1 MNKLLYK
8 VTVIVL
14 KILPMLLAFI
24 TLLNSILSYFNI
36 DLVILSYIGGVS
48 LITILFIYIV
58 SYIFK
63 FCEYHRIFLHYIVVT
78 CIINIIDLYIG
89 IPINDLE
96 YLCLQMIVAGISLF
110 IILYCYLKNNIKYY
124 ITLIIKSLMF
134 LHKRF
139 FCIIFAY
146 Y

>member
-14 KILPMLLAFI
+14 KILPILLAFI

-48 LITILFIYIV
+48 LITILFIYIA
-58 SYIFK
+58 SYTFK

-78 CIINIIDLYIG
+78 WIINIIDLYIG
-89 IPINDLE
+89 ISINDLE
-96 YLCLQMIVAGISLF
+96 YLSQVLAITY
-110 IILYCYLKNNIKYY
+110 IL
-124 ITLIIKSLMF
+124 
-134 LHKRF
+134 
-139 FCIIFAY
+139 
-146 Y
+146 

>member
-14 KILPMLLAFI
+14 KILPILLAFI

-36 DLVILSYIGGVS
+36 DLVILSYIGGIS
-48 LITILFIYIV
+48 LITILFIYV
-58 SYIFK
+58 ASYAFR

-78 CIINIIDLYIG
+78 WIINIIDLYIG

-96 YLCLQMIVAGISLF
+96 YLCLQMIIAGISLF
-110 IILYCYLKNNIKYY
+110 IILYFYLKRK
-124 ITLIIKSLMF
+124 
-134 LHKRF
+134 
-139 FCIIFAY
+139 
-146 Y
+146 

>member
-14 KILPMLLAFI
+14 KILPILLAFI

-48 LITILFIYIV
+48 LITILFIYV
-58 SYIFK
+58 TSYTFK

-78 CIINIIDLYIG
+78 WIINIIDLYIG

-96 YLCLQMIVAGISLF
+96 YLCLQMIVAGVSLF
-110 IILYCYLKNNIKYY
+110 IILYFYLKRK
-124 ITLIIKSLMF
+124 
-134 LHKRF
+134 
-139 FCIIFAY
+139 
-146 Y
+146 

>member
-14 KILPMLLAFI
+14 KILPILLAFI

-36 DLVILSYIGGVS
+36 DLVILSYIGGIS
-48 LITILFIYIV
+48 LITILFIYV
-58 SYIFK
+58 ASYAFR

-78 CIINIIDLYIG
+78 WIINIIDLYIG
-89 IPINDLE
+89 ISINDLE

-110 IILYCYLKNNIKYY
+110 IILYFYLKRK
-124 ITLIIKSLMF
+124 
-134 LHKRF
+134 
-139 FCIIFAY
+139 
-146 Y
+146 

>member
-48 LITILFIYIV
+48 LITILFIYV
-58 SYIFK
+58 ASYAFR

-78 CIINIIDLYIG
+78 WIINIIDLYIG

-96 YLCLQMIVAGISLF
+96 YLCLQMIVAGVSLF
-110 IILYCYLKNNIKYY
+110 IILYFYLKRK
-124 ITLIIKSLMF
+124 
-134 LHKRF
+134 
-139 FCIIFAY
+139 
-146 Y
+146 

>member
-14 KILPMLLAFI
+14 KILPILLAFI

-48 LITILFIYIV
+48 LITILFIYV
-58 SYIFK
+58 ASYTFR

-78 CIINIIDLYIG
+78 WIINIIDLYIG

-96 YLCLQMIVAGISLF
+96 YLCLQIIVAGISLF
-110 IILYCYLKNNIKYY
+110 IILYFYLKRK
-124 ITLIIKSLMF
+124 
-134 LHKRF
+134 
-139 FCIIFAY
+139 
-146 Y
+146 

>member
-8 VTVIVL
+8 ITVIVL
-14 KILPMLLAFI
+14 KILPILLAFI

-48 LITILFIYIV
+48 LITILFIYIA
-58 SYIFK
+58 SYTFK
-63 FCEYHRIFLHYIVVT
+63 FCEYHRMFLHYIVVT
-78 CIINIIDLYIG
+78 WLINIIDLYIE

-110 IILYCYLKNNIKYY
+110 IILYFYLKRK
-124 ITLIIKSLMF
+124 
-134 LHKRF
+134 
-139 FCIIFAY
+139 
-146 Y
+146 

>member
-48 LITILFIYIV
+48 LITILFIYV
-58 SYIFK
+58 ASYTFK
-63 FCEYHRIFLHYIVVT
+63 FCEYHRIFLHYIVIIW
-78 CIINIIDLYIG
+78 IINIIDLYIE
-89 IPINDLE
+89 ISINNLE
-96 YLCLQMIVAGISLF
+96 YLCLQMIVVGISLF
-110 IILYCYLKNNIKYY
+110 LILYFYLKRK
-124 ITLIIKSLMF
+124 
-134 LHKRF
+134 
-139 FCIIFAY
+139 
-146 Y
+146 